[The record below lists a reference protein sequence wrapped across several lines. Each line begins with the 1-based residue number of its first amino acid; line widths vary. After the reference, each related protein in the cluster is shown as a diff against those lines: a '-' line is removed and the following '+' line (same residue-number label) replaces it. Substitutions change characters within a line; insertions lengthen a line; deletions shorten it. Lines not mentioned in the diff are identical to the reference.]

1 MQVCI
6 SVCCLLL
13 WTSKRTRQY
22 FIKLSFHFTVL
33 GYFPEGSVI
42 CESEIFIENRHLYQT
57 KNLRVY
63 ELKSYSMNKFVWQ
76 KCVLLDCYLRLTAD
90 FCFSWS
96 VSLSVILSM
105 GSSSYLLLFIYEFCC
120 LWEWF
125 PFWLNLFKTRG
136 EAKPRNIFQS
146 K

>member
-1 MQVCI
+1 MCN

-13 WTSKRTRQY
+13 RTSKTSFWTRQY
-22 FIKLSFHFTVL
+22 FIEKLSFHFTVL

-105 GSSSYLLLFIYEFCC
+105 GSSSYLLLFIYVFCC
-120 LWEWF
+120 L
-125 PFWLNLFKTRG
+125 
-136 EAKPRNIFQS
+136 
-146 K
+146 